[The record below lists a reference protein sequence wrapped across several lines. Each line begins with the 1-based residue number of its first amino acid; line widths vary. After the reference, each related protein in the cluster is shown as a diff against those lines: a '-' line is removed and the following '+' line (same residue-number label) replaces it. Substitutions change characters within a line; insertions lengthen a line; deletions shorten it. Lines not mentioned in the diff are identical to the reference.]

1 MARLTMPLNEQV
13 ALITGGGSGIGR
25 AMAAGLLAQGC
36 KVVIASRR
44 NDLLHRTAAELNAQ
58 FPKAR
63 VYPYVFDLRK
73 QEQTERLV
81 KWVNESFGHLDLLI
95 NNSGVADH
103 SPIESLDDETWR
115 YVMETNL
122 QGMMWLIRATLPGMR
137 ERNFG
142 DIINVVSQAG
152 RNGYGDVPAY
162 CASKHAIIGLARA
175 VEDQLRKDSV
185 NVRITNICPSLVDVS
200 NTAEKDSPREGTMHV
215 RNMVKTLM
223 FCLSLDRNVRLSEI
237 DLMAG

>member
-1 MARLTMPLNEQV
+1 MARIQMPFNEQV

-25 AMAAGLLAQGC
+25 ALAAGLLAQGC

-44 NDLLHRTAAELNAQ
+44 GDLLHRTAAELNAQ

-63 VYPYVFDLRK
+63 VYPYVFDIRI

-81 KWVNESFGHLDLLI
+81 KWVQETFGHLDILI

-103 SPIESLDDETWR
+103 AAIESLDDATWN

-122 QGMMWLIRATLPGMR
+122 RGAMWLMRAALPGMR
-137 ERNFG
+137 TRNFG
-142 DIINVVSQAG
+142 DIVNIVSQAG

-175 VEDQLRKDSV
+175 VDDELRKAAV
-185 NVRITNICPSLVDVS
+185 NVRITNICPSLVDVGQ
-200 NTAEKDSPREGTMHV
+200 TGEKDIPREGAMHV
-215 RNMVKTLM
+215 RNMLKTLM
-223 FCLSLDRNVRLSEI
+223 FCLSLDRNVRLSEL
-237 DLMAG
+237 DLMAS